1 LDGTKS
7 MGNNANGDELQLLT
21 GKLNVSTVE
30 SFLKTVVIAIYIP
43 IAITTWLSL
52 VTKSILL

>member
-1 LDGTKS
+1 